1 MNLFNNKL
9 ITQEQELGNKLLTR
23 EYVISHPDVL
33 FLFTDN
39 TNRTSGSNK
48 INPNSWYSKKYGNNL
63 CYPNIT
69 QAVIRGLDNAY
80 PISTQHYYRKWVPIY
95 KNRWNDSDINEF
107 KKVIDDEFLD
117 IRNAW
122 YSLKYNKIVLSSFTG
137 KISQLNRDRTP
148 KLWNYLILKINELQ
162 KTTESKK

>member
-1 MNLFNNKL
+1 MSNIFNKKL
-9 ITQEQELGNKLLTR
+9 IQQEQELGDKLLTR
-23 EYVISHPDVL
+23 EYVLSNPDVL

-48 INPNSWYSKKYGNNL
+48 IDPNSWYSKKYGNNL

-80 PISTQHYYRKWVPIY
+80 PISTQRYYIKGVPIY
-95 KNRWNDSDINEF
+95 KNRWNDSDFEEF

-122 YSLKYNKIVLSSFTG
+122 YSLKYKRIVLPSFAG
-137 KISQLNRDRTP
+137 KISQLNRERTP
-148 KLWNYLILKINELQ
+148 KLWDYLVLKLNELYKQ
-162 KTTESKK
+162 LEE